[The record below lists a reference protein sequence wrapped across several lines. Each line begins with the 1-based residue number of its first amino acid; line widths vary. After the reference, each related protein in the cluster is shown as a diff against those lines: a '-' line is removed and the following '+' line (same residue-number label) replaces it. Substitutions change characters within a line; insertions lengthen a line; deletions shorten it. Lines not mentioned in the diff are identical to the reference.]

1 MAHDDEKQAVARA
14 SLRFVRDGDTVG
26 LGSGSTAT
34 YAVRFLGERVQAGLK
49 IVGIPT
55 SNQTKELAASLGI
68 PLSSLDRTA
77 EIDVT
82 IDGADEVD
90 PQLSLI
96 KGGGGA
102 LLHEKIV
109 ASASRRLVIIVD
121 SSKQVARLG
130 NFPVPLEVITFAQA
144 LVRRKVEAL
153 GASVKVRLNANGSA
167 FLTDEGH
174 HILDCHFSA
183 IPDVSALARRLSDM
197 PGIVEHGLFVDMA
210 TTVLVAEGKEIIELH
225 RDS

>member
-1 MAHDDEKQAVARA
+1 MAHEDEKQAVARA
-14 SLRFVRDGDTVG
+14 SLRFVRDGATVG

-55 SNQTKELAASLGI
+55 SNQTKELAANLGI
-68 PLSSLDRTA
+68 PLSSLDRTP

-90 PQLSLI
+90 PHLSLI

-109 ASASRRLVIIVD
+109 ASASRHLVIIVD
-121 SSKQVARLG
+121 SSKQVAKLG
-130 NFPVPLEVITFAQA
+130 RFPVPLEVITFAQP

-153 GASVKVRLNANGSA
+153 GALVTLRLNGNGTP

-183 IPDVSALARRLSDM
+183 LADVPSLAQQLSDM

-210 TTVLVAEGKEIIELH
+210 TTVLVGKGKEIVELH
-225 RDS
+225 RDR

>member
-1 MAHDDEKQAVARA
+1 MPHDDEKEAVARA

-34 YAVRFLGERVQAGLK
+34 YAVRFLGQRVQAGLK

-68 PLSSLDRTA
+68 PLSSLDKTS

-121 SSKQVARLG
+121 SSKQVTRLG
-130 NFPVPLEVITFAQA
+130 QFPVPLEVITFAQP

-153 GASVKVRLNANGSA
+153 GASVELRRNAKGA
-167 FLTDEGH
+167 PFLTDEGH

-183 IPDVSALARRLSDM
+183 ILDVPGLARQLSDM

-210 TTVLVAEGKEIIELH
+210 TTLLVGKGKEIIELH
-225 RDS
+225 RER

>member
-1 MAHDDEKQAVARA
+1 MANDDEKQVVARA
-14 SLRFVRDGDTVG
+14 SLHFVRDGDRVG

-34 YAVRFLGERVQAGLK
+34 YAVRFLGERVHAGLK
-49 IVGIPT
+49 IVGVPT

-68 PLSSLDRTA
+68 PLSSLEKTP
-77 EIDVT
+77 ELDVT

-109 ASASRRLVIIVD
+109 ASASRRLVIIAD

-130 NFPVPLEVITFAQA
+130 KFPVPLEVITFAQP
-144 LVRRKVEAL
+144 LVKRKVEAL
-153 GASVKVRLNANGSA
+153 GASVTLRLDAKGTP
-167 FLTDEGH
+167 FVTDEGH

-183 IPDVSALARRLSDM
+183 IPDVPALARQLSDM

-210 TTVLVAEGKEIIELH
+210 TTVLVGKGKEVIEL
-225 RDS
+225 RRER